1 MQRHIL
7 LSPVGTHSTRLIRTL
22 ECLVFKDR
30 LSPLAGLQDPSLSLS
45 EMPADSFCLVDN
57 SVIEM
62 EREGK
67 AGGVVKK
74 HSMKGEIE
82 KKLRGEGG

>member
-1 MQRHIL
+1 
-7 LSPVGTHSTRLIRTL
+7 
-22 ECLVFKDR
+22 
-30 LSPLAGLQDPSLSLS
+30 
-45 EMPADSFCLVDN
+45 MPADSFCLVDN
-57 SVIEM
+57 SVIEI

-82 KKLRGEGG
+82 KSWEEREGRE

>member
-1 MQRHIL
+1 
-7 LSPVGTHSTRLIRTL
+7 
-22 ECLVFKDR
+22 
-30 LSPLAGLQDPSLSLS
+30 
-45 EMPADSFCLVDN
+45 MPADSFCLVDN

-82 KKLRGEGG
+82 KKLRGEGGQSRELKEGAGGTERG